1 MMMKGI
7 LVGIGVVAFYIAL
20 QMWILPKMGIQ
31 T

>member
-1 MMMKGI
+1 MKGI